1 MTAEIARNG
10 TNDNHQSEPKDL
22 HLCRGGEPYGDLC
35 RTSPQSGEAST
46 VRLFCQRR
54 REPWKS
60 SRTLVFHAMGLDG
73 SDDAVPALRPL
84 TSRAHCFIGGS
95 FSARADYLVLL
106 LLRGTAPT
114 EEGL

>member
-1 MTAEIARNG
+1 MTPRTRSSA
-10 TNDNHQSEPKDL
+10 NDNHQSEPKDL
-22 HLCRGGEPYGDLC
+22 HLCRGGKPYGDL
-35 RTSPQSGEAST
+35 RQASPRSREASSVGLYHT
-46 VRLFCQRR
+46 RR

-84 TSRAHCFIGGS
+84 RSRSHCFIGGS
-95 FSARADYLVLL
+95 FSARADYLGLL
-106 LLRGTAPT
+106 PLRGTAPT